1 MGIMSGQG
9 VASPGGFSYA
19 QAAKGRVSNATSQA
33 PSSKVTSGA
42 ATPATGMLS
51 DIGGGNWADDVE
63 LSVGDKLPET
73 HEELT
78 ERSKPVEVKGAVERA
93 KSEEKAQNSSGVSS
107 PDLAASATSN
117 DDASSA
123 QNGSSQTSWEA
134 KSQASETPQSGEGSW
149 IAARAARADMQQI
162 SGNKKSDTPSKGK
175 KNRGDKAEKTE
186 KVEAPPPKPVVL
198 TEAPAPT
205 VNPWAKRAEET
216 KAKAPAAQP
225 SPPKPAT
232 SAPTGPANN
241 LKENQRPRADA
252 KKKAAS
258 VGGASNEAVPVSS
271 EPKKSSGVQGKHQ
284 HIQCDRAALSL
295 PCISVTPKAE
305 TTSTNYSKPSR
316 DERQSTP
323 SVAKAP
329 PPVKDEVS
337 WPTPDIAPPQNK
349 EQRPAAD
356 PQTESRDDDAADSGK
371 PRKKQEWKPMAVV
384 PNIIWETQSMRDKP
398 PRGGYTN
405 GETRS
410 RGSTTGRGGRGGFR
424 GSANGVS
431 PRQPGDETGT
441 RRGRAETNEENT
453 KTQRASSASS
463 LIERSQQQRSTRQ
476 QSLVDGGKPSSQ
488 QPKDISAVPDFKPAA
503 TQRGNKSPKKAD
515 VAAPAHL
522 GDESVPEPIPRRNS
536 QGTQTEQVVNGAE
549 PSMREEDAA
558 RTAPAESRKDART
571 EENSRE
577 AGFTGSVRG
586 SKRGGR
592 GRGGSREFINAHHNG
607 HAFVNGAAPPDFSGA
622 VPFGVP
628 QSPSFQTSRGNHQGS
643 FSGSG
648 RGGWRNNPR
657 AQSIPME
664 GYYGR
669 YQYPAP
675 IQTYG
680 PGMFDYGVPMS
691 AMPYSPMIDPT
702 YLFGVVSQQLEYYFS
717 FDNLL
722 KDTFLRRNM
731 DSQGFVYLDVIAA
744 FNRIKTVTQDR
755 ELLKQVCLQ
764 SDTVDIRVG
773 EDGKE
778 RLRRNRDWE
787 KFVMPMED
795 RFPAAKHEGPKQL
808 ERPEQRMPNIHGPMQ
823 LNPHGGAGYP
833 MWQPRPNDRRS
844 YDSSFAMMN
853 GAARGAF
860 FPENGFGEVNGDE
873 MRGRATKSPIHNRSS
888 GPTQAVA
895 LDSSSDPTAEPDV
908 FPDQNIEQLT
918 VCVKL
923 SARRVP
929 YHTAASRTFS
939 DGSIDTRTIAGEM
952 EKADAQTTPATNGEK
967 LTNGVSTPSESRVA
981 SPTGQHSPE
990 RSATDVSVF
999 WVRDN
1004 DQPMGNLPSDLVPE
1018 PYVQLRLKA
1027 LEQRG
1032 QAATGTCPY
1041 DLEVLYQFWSHFL
1054 IRNFNNRMYRE
1065 FKYYAEA
1072 DAAERHSFSGKNT
1085 LLKYYGQALSST
1097 HPIPTCVLNDYITTV
1112 RSEGPKTDG
1121 VAFKQLRQAWR
1132 NGALNLRNRKK
1143 LTEAV
1148 DDSLKALLEG

>member
-1 MGIMSGQG
+1 MSGQG

-19 QAAKGRVSNATSQA
+19 QAAKGRASNAASQA

-63 LSVGDKLPET
+63 LSVGDKQPEA
-73 HEELT
+73 HEEAP
-78 ERSKPVEVKGAVERA
+78 ESSRPVEVKSAVERA

-134 KSQASETPQSGEGSW
+134 KSQASETPQSTEGSW
-149 IAARAARADMQQI
+149 IAARAARADMQQ
-162 SGNKKSDTPSKGK
+162 SSDKKKSDTPSKGK
-175 KNRGDKAEKTE
+175 KGKGEKADKSEKTE
-186 KVEAPPPKPVVL
+186 AAPAPPKPVVL
-198 TEAPAPT
+198 YEAPAPT

-216 KAKAPAAQP
+216 KAKAPHAQP
-225 SPPKPAT
+225 SPPKAAIN
-232 SAPTGPANN
+232 APTGPANN

-252 KKKAAS
+252 KKKPQSEAAPATNDS
-258 VGGASNEAVPVSS
+258 KKASSI
-271 EPKKSSGVQGKHQ
+271 QGKVSICEGYTLHST
-284 HIQCDRAALSL
+284 DL
-295 PCISVTPKAE
+295 VTAPKVEA
-305 TTSTNYSKPSR
+305 TSTNYTKPTR
-316 DERQSTP
+316 EERQSLP
-323 SVAKAP
+323 NVAKAP

-337 WPTPDIAPPQNK
+337 WPTPDTAPQQDK
-349 EQRPAAD
+349 ERKPTAD
-356 PQTESRDDDAADSGK
+356 AQTESKGDETADSGK

-398 PRGGYTN
+398 PRSGYAN

-410 RGSTTGRGGRGGFR
+410 RGSATNRGGRGGFR

-431 PRQPGDETGT
+431 PRQPGDDGNA
-441 RRGRAETNEENT
+441 RRGRADNVEETA
-453 KTQRASSASS
+453 KPQRASSTSS
-463 LIERSQQQRSTRQ
+463 VTDRSQQQRSMRQ
-476 QSLVDGGKPSSQ
+476 QSLAEPDGGKPASQ
-488 QPKDISAVPDFKPAA
+488 QSKDISAVPDFKPA
-503 TQRGNKSPKKAD
+503 QRDNKSPKESGIISVEHQA
-515 VAAPAHL
+515 
-522 GDESVPEPIPRRNS
+522 DESVPEPIPRRNS
-536 QGTQTEQVVNGAE
+536 QSTQAEQASIATQ
-549 PSMREEDAA
+549 PSAREEDTSRAA
-558 RTAPAESRKDART
+558 PTENRKDGRNG
-571 EENSRE
+571 ENGKES
-577 AGFTGSVRG
+577 GFNGSVRG

-592 GRGGSREFINAHHNG
+592 GRGGSREFVNGHHNG
-607 HAFVNGAAPPDFSGA
+607 HAFVNGTAPADFGGAA
-622 VPFGVP
+622 PFGVP
-628 QSPSFQTSRGNHQGS
+628 QSPSFQTSRGNHQNA

-664 GYYGR
+664 GYYSR
-669 YQYPAP
+669 YPYPAP
-675 IQTYG
+675 IQTFG
-680 PGMFDYGVPMS
+680 PGMYDYGVPMS
-691 AMPYSPMIDPT
+691 AMQYSPMMDPT

-717 FDNLL
+717 VDNLL
-722 KDTFLRRNM
+722 KDTYLRRNM

-744 FNRIKTVTQDR
+744 FNRIKSITQDR

-764 SDTVDIRVG
+764 SETVDIRIG

-787 KFVMPMED
+787 KFVMPIED
-795 RFPAAKHEGPKQL
+795 RFPAAKYEGPKQL
-808 ERPEQRMPNIHGPMQ
+808 ERPEQRMPNFYGPMQ
-823 LNPHGGAGYP
+823 LTPQGGIGYP
-833 MWQPRPNDRRS
+833 MYPPRPNDRRS
-844 YDSSFAMMN
+844 YDSAFAMMN

-860 FPENGFGEVNGDE
+860 FPENSFAEMNGEE
-873 MRGRATKSPIHNRSS
+873 MRGRATKSPINNRSS
-888 GPTQAVA
+888 GPVQAVT
-895 LDSSSDPTAEPDV
+895 LDSNSDSTAEPDV

-939 DGSIDTRTIAGEM
+939 DGSIDTRTIAREM
-952 EKADAQTTPATNGEK
+952 EKSDAQTAPAANGDK
-967 LTNGVSTPSESRVA
+967 LTNGVSTPTESRVA
-981 SPTGQHSPE
+981 SPSGQQSPE

-1032 QAATGTCPY
+1032 QAATGNCPY

-1072 DAAERHSFSGKNT
+1072 DAAERHSFSGKKT

-1097 HPIPTCVLNDYITTV
+1097 YPIPTCVLNDYITTV
-1112 RSEGPKTDG
+1112 KSEGPKADG
-1121 VAFKQLRQAWR
+1121 AAFKQLRQAWR

-1148 DDSLKALLEG
+1148 DESLKVLLEG